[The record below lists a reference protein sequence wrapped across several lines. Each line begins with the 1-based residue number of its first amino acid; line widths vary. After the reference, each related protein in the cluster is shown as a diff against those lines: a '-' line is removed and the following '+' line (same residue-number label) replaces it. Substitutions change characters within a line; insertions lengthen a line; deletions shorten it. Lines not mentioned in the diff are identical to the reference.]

1 MPNQTNPVSI
11 KISAFLLLQERNTFN
26 NKRAYKKQ
34 NSKSKVAVISLPITR
49 YAISQ
54 AVKKSITK
62 NISIVSPSIKY
73 LRSLSFLN
81 TRNLRRLKAG
91 AVVKKI

>member
-1 MPNQTNPVSI
+1 MGEKKNTKVQIHKFPSHNELVFSSTREFVPNQTNPVSI

-34 NSKSKVAVISLPITR
+34 NSKSKVAVISLPTTR

-54 AVKKSITK
+54 AVTKSI
-62 NISIVSPSIKY
+62 
-73 LRSLSFLN
+73 
-81 TRNLRRLKAG
+81 
-91 AVVKKI
+91 